1 MARGVNKAILI
12 GNLGRNPEIR
22 YTQSGLAVCNFSI
35 ATTERTKKEG
45 EWVDQTEWHNIV
57 TFGKMA
63 ENCEKY
69 LSKGSSAYI
78 EGRIQTRKWQDK
90 EGNDRYTTEI
100 VAANV
105 QFLSGGGG
113 GQGGGGGGSSQGG
126 GQNQGS
132 GGSQNQGG
140 DDFPSGSGGGFD
152 PNDDVPF

>member
-22 YTQSGLAVCNFSI
+22 YTQSGMAVANFSI
-35 ATTERTKKEG
+35 ATTERTKKDD

-69 LSKGSSAYI
+69 LSKGSSCYI
-78 EGRIQTRKWQDK
+78 EGRIQTRKWDDK
-90 EGNDRYTTEI
+90 EGVTRYTTEI

-105 QFLSGGGG
+105 QFLSGG
-113 GQGGGGGGSSQGG
+113 
-126 GQNQGS
+126 S
-132 GGSQNQGG
+132 GE
-140 DDFPSGSGGGFD
+140 
-152 PNDDVPF
+152 